1 MKKNAYIAAALA
13 VVMLAGA
20 LYFVFSPRSLA
31 LAEEE
36 KEHGFGQRNA
46 FGLKGKF
53 AEEFND
59 LEKGFS
65 KIFDRVSNISPSEV
79 PQSISVNPQG
89 DVRLTSAEITA
100 ISGPQITVK
109 LWGWNFTVDRS
120 NARIVGRINLPS
132 IASESTST
140 ATSSA
145 DLNVGD
151 RLLVKGTVNSSTGI
165 VTAIWV
171 KNISLQQRD
180 LTDIQGRINQLLK
193 LIQELQAQIRA
204 KTGGGD

>member
-132 IASESTST
+132 IASESPST
-140 ATSSA
+140 VTSSA

-165 VTAIWV
+165 VAASWI
-171 KNISLQQRD
+171 KNISLQQQGI
-180 LTDIQGRINQLLK
+180 TDIQGRINQLLK

-204 KTGGGD
+204 RTGGGN